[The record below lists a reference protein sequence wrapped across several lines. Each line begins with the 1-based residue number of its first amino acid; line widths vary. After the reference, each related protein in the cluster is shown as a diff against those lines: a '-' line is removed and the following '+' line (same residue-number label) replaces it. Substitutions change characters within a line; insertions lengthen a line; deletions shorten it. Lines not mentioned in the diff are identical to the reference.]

1 MFLKSNKLAFFSLVI
16 ILIIGALYI
25 WFGAFNVAANNKHW
39 GITTSFLETV
49 RQRSVSIRSQNI
61 IVPNLSSSER
71 IAKGVPNYAA
81 MCAQCHLAPGVDKSE
96 LYEGLYPQPPVFYK
110 TDNSTHKPEE
120 TFWIIKNGLKMT
132 GMPAWGIYN
141 SDEQIWDMVAVLSKL
156 KDMTPEQ
163 YKKLADAG
171 EHTHAKGG
179 HDEDGHKDSLMT
191 KPMDTQKKNH
201 THNGGE
207 HKH

>member
-1 MFLKSNKLAFFSLVI
+1 
-16 ILIIGALYI
+16 
-25 WFGAFNVAANNKHW
+25 
-39 GITTSFLETV
+39 
-49 RQRSVSIRSQNI
+49 
-61 IVPNLSSSER
+61 
-71 IAKGVPNYAA
+71 

-96 LYEGLYPQPPVFYK
+96 LYEGLYPQPPVFHK
-110 TDNSTHKPEE
+110 ADHSTHKPEE

-141 SDEQIWDMVAVLSKL
+141 SDEQIWDMVAVLSKIR
-156 KDMTPEQ
+156 DMTPEQ

-179 HDEDGHKDSLMT
+179 HDETGHSESLT
-191 KPMDTQKKNH
+191 TRPDKSRDD
-201 THNGGE
+201 HNSPD

>member
-1 MFLKSNKLAFFSLVI
+1 MFLKSNKLSFFILVI
-16 ILIIGALYI
+16 VVVGALYI
-25 WFGAFNVAANNKHW
+25 WFGAFNVAANDKHW
-39 GITTSFLETV
+39 SITTSFLETV
-49 RQRSVSIRSQNI
+49 RQRSVSTRSQNI
-61 IVPNLSSSER
+61 VVPNLASSER

-81 MCAQCHLAPGVDKSE
+81 MCAQCHLEPGIEKSE

-110 TDNSTHKPEE
+110 ADNSTRKPEE

-141 SDEQIWDMVAVLSKL
+141 SDEQIWDMVAVLSKIR
-156 KDMTPEQ
+156 DMTPEQ
-163 YKKLADAG
+163 YNKLVDAG

-179 HDEDGHKDSLMT
+179 HAEDGHQDSLMT
-191 KPMDTQKKNH
+191 KPIDTNTQNH
-201 THNGGE
+201 NHNGGE